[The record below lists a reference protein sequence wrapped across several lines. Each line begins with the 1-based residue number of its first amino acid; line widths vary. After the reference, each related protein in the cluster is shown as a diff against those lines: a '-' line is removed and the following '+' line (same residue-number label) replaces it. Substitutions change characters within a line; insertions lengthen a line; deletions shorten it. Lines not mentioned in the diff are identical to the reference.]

1 MDRETA
7 RWVATQREKERQ
19 NKINNNIE
27 ELKQMVCPEMCPKKA
42 TRAVVLR

>member
-7 RWVATQREKERQ
+7 RRIATQREKERQ
-19 NKINNNIE
+19 NKINDNIE
-27 ELKQMVCPEMCPKKA
+27 ELKQLVCPEMCPKKA